1 MKFEYSDVT
10 QEVLFIHGE
19 EGQLFVPDDRQVFL
33 GTLQEAVSYFQNLNY
48 DYSAIALY
56 IVKNNLI

>member
-1 MKFEYSDVT
+1 
-10 QEVLFIHGE
+10 VLFIHGE

>member
-1 MKFEYSDVT
+1 MKFEYSDIT

-33 GTLQEAVSYFQNLNY
+33 GTLQEAVNYFQNLNY
-48 DYSAIALY
+48 DYSVIALY